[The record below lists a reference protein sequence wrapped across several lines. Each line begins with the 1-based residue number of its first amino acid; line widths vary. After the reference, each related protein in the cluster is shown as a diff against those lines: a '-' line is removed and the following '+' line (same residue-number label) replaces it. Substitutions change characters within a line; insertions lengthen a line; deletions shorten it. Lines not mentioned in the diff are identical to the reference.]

1 MFKIG
6 DVVIEND
13 VIMAPLAGITN
24 VAFRT
29 IIKEF
34 NVGLVVSEL
43 ISDKAIYY
51 GNEKTLAML
60 EVHEDEHPMALQLF
74 GSEVETMVYAAKYLD
89 EKTDCDIIDINM
101 GCPVNKVVK
110 TGAGSALMTTPQLA
124 YDIVKAVVDNVSK
137 PVTVK
142 IRKGFDND
150 HVNAV
155 EIAKL
160 CEKAGAKM
168 IAVHGR
174 TRNQMYEGK
183 ADWSII
189 KAVKQAV
196 SIPVVGNGDIR
207 SVQDAL
213 DMKAQTGCDAV
224 MIGRGALGNPWLI
237 KQVVDAFNGQPV
249 DDSIGIVKR
258 IEQCLKHA
266 QRLLEIMPEN
276 IAMAQ
281 MRGHGPWYLK
291 GLPNTAVVKNALAK
305 IETYEQLESIL
316 EEYQEYLSTTKNQ

>member
-6 DVVIEND
+6 DIEIKND
-13 VIMAPLAGITN
+13 VVMAPLAGITN
-24 VAFRT
+24 VAFRS

-34 NVGLVVSEL
+34 GVGLVVSEL

-60 EVHEDEHPMALQLF
+60 EVHENEHPMALQLF
-74 GSEVETMVYAAKYLD
+74 GSDVETMVYAARYLD
-89 EKTDCDIIDINM
+89 TKTDCDIIDINM

-110 TGAGSALMTTPQLA
+110 TGAGSALMNTPELA
-124 YDIVKAVVDNVSK
+124 YEIVKNIVDNVSK

-142 IRKGFDND
+142 IRKGFDSE

-174 TRNQMYEGK
+174 TRTQMYEGE
-183 ADWSII
+183 ADWTII
-189 KAVKQAV
+189 KEVKDAV
-196 SIPVVGNGDIR
+196 SIPVIGNGDIR

-213 DMKAQTGCDAV
+213 DMKEQTGCDAV
-224 MIGRGALGNPWLI
+224 MIGRGALGNPWLL
-237 KQVVDAFNGQPV
+237 KQVVDAFNGIEV
-249 DDSIGIVKR
+249 ADDEIGIDQR

-266 QRLLEIMPEN
+266 RRLMKIMPEN
-276 IAMAQ
+276 VAISQ
-281 MRGHGPWYLK
+281 MRGHGPWYIK
-291 GLPNTAVVKNALAK
+291 GLPSSSHYKNELAK
-305 IETYEQLESIL
+305 IDTYEQLEYIL
-316 EEYQEYLSTTKNQ
+316 EEYRKYLHNIEK